1 MKKDALLGN
10 NTMSVH
16 DCFLWPGMRFLE
28 SWAIYTQHETYPFYI
43 TADPILLYRI
53 NPMEVLH
60 QMEFLIKL
68 FAMVMVS

>member
-1 MKKDALLGN
+1 MIASCGLVCDFLSLG
-10 NTMSVH
+10 
-16 DCFLWPGMRFLE
+16 L
-28 SWAIYTQHETYPFYI
+28 YTQHETYPFYI
-43 TADPILLYRI
+43 IADPILLYRI